1 MARFSTRE
9 LSLIAGIEHELA
21 TWSDGG
27 PLAIARIQPS
37 LGELLRLDRV
47 ASYGI
52 EEWSDSF
59 RLTFGEFS
67 RVSPLRFR
75 AAMDGAMAGGFR
87 RFAAYDARRPEAWNR
102 NIVLVHDDLER
113 RGATTSTVAA
123 MLPSLGVTIRQQ
135 IRVLVCEGASML
147 GWVGG
152 FREEP
157 YTARDKRLLQ
167 HLVPALARSL
177 KLDRLIA
184 TSACVRAALD
194 VAMDAIAAPAFLLNA
209 GGVPVHANA
218 AGRQAIDR
226 DPCGTRLALRTAVRA
241 PGRAAGLSL
250 TRVECGGGAP
260 YHLAIGS
267 APTEMGALSAAA
279 AARWGLS
286 SRQSGVLA
294 WLVRGG
300 TNARIGAELGISDR
314 TVESHVAAIFA
325 KAQVA
330 TRSELT
336 AQVLLRCDGR
346 G

>member
-52 EEWSDSF
+52 EEWSDS
-59 RLTFGEFS
+59 
-67 RVSPLRFR
+67 
-75 AAMDGAMAGGFR
+75 
-87 RFAAYDARRPEAWNR
+87 
-102 NIVLVHDDLER
+102 
-113 RGATTSTVAA
+113 
-123 MLPSLGVTIRQQ
+123 
-135 IRVLVCEGASML
+135 
-147 GWVGG
+147 G